1 MWASARWFTTH
12 IGSRLILVLAQ
23 VDDMPEKAVRRP
35 FGVAD
40 LDHHLGPDP
49 MDAAEHER

>member
-12 IGSRLILVLAQ
+12 IGSRLILALAQ

-35 FGVAD
+35 FGETN
-40 LDHHLGPDP
+40 LYDHFRSHP
-49 MDAAEHER
+49 MDPTEHEW